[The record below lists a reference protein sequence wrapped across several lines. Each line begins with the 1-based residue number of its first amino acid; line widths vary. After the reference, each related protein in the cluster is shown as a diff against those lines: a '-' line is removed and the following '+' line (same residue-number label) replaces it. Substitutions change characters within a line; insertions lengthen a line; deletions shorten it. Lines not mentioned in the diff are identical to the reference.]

1 MTTASKGMLES
12 RLTIDNRR
20 TALDIYW
27 LKGNKDRV
35 IPALSS
41 KASTK
46 ALFAVCREDSRTPPP
61 ATIERHRNRSDSRLT
76 LLEHADYTPSRG
88 LTIYA
93 QIA

>member
-35 IPALSS
+35 I
-41 KASTK
+41 
-46 ALFAVCREDSRTPPP
+46 
-61 ATIERHRNRSDSRLT
+61 
-76 LLEHADYTPSRG
+76 HA
-88 LTIYA
+88 
-93 QIA
+93 